1 MNVAVPSVISAEE
14 LLAMPDGG
22 KRLELIRGEVVETM
36 PPGGIHGSVAVKI
49 ALALEL
55 WRVQS
60 SGGYVAVEAGYI
72 LAREPDTVRGPDV
85 LYVRPD
91 RIPSGGVPQ
100 GFWNIAPDLAVEVVS
115 PSESAEDIR
124 EKVRDYL
131 EAGTPLV
138 WEAYPR
144 THEVLAHTP
153 DGLARTF
160 GQGDELAFPEVLP
173 GFSCPVADLFV

>member
-1 MNVAVPSVISAEE
+1 MNVAVPSAVSAEE

-22 KRLELIRGEVVETM
+22 KRLELCRGEVIETM
-36 PPGGIHGSVAVKI
+36 PPGGIHGAVAGNLYHV
-49 ALALEL
+49 LRL
-55 WRVQS
+55 WCKQL
-60 SGGYVAVEAGYI
+60 GGYVAVEAGYI

-85 LYVRPD
+85 SYVRPD

-115 PSESAEDIR
+115 PRESAEDIR

-138 WEAYPR
+138 WTVYPR
-144 THEVLAHTP
+144 TQEVIAHTP

-160 GQGDELAFPEVLP
+160 GQGDVLAFPEVLP